1 MMKLLNLKQ
10 LETWGK
16 LFFSV
21 GFFNCSAA
29 FLLLTCVF
37 AWVWMDIFYGFLIW
51 SSCDFP
57 RPFLSIEDVFPH
69 RMNGQNL
76 RVIFAFWLV
85 LSLFESAVA
94 WLWLR
99 LSLLRLAQSLGQI
112 FFKNTVALLV
122 LMGFLAQPNYR
133 GIYFL
138 LAFFLGIH
146 HCDQYQKTAKQRQL
160 QNA

>member
-29 FLLLTCVF
+29 FLLLTCAF
-37 AWVWMDIFYGFLIW
+37 AFVWMEFSFSYW
-51 SSCDFP
+51 SCSVP